1 MTNPIEPD
9 YYRAKS
15 LSVID
20 FIEQFK
26 LPFALGNVIKYVARD
41 KHDRLE
47 DLKKARWY
55 LDHSIKQQEAGEA
68 ERAAFTDSGDPVY
81 EYRLRSGELTDIKQ
95 AAQARDLAIAL
106 WEVQQI
112 ASRWD
117 KHDDSLESAEK
128 ALQRIKEVACNIEIE
143 IQ

>member
-1 MTNPIEPD
+1 MSNPIEPD
-9 YYRAKS
+9 YYRAGR

-26 LPFALGNVIKYVARD
+26 LPFALGNVIKYVARE

-55 LDHSIKQQEAGEA
+55 LDHAIQQHEANEA
-68 ERAAFTDSGDPVY
+68 EGFSATQTGKLTY
-81 EYRLRSGELTDIKQ
+81 EYRIRSGELTDIKQ

-106 WEVQQI
+106 WDVQQT

-117 KHDDSLESAEK
+117 KHDDSFESAQK
-128 ALQRIKEVACNIEIE
+128 ALQRIKEVACNIDIE